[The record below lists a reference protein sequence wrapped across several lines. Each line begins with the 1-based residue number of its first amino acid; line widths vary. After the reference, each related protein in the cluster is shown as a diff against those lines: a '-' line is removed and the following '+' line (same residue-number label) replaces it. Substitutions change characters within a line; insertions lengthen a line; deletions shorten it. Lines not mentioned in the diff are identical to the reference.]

1 MDLLTLATLESE
13 SFQLMS
19 ETIDLAAVVHEV
31 VESFRPLRLT
41 KRQELESLIE
51 PGLPPVKADRDR
63 IRQVLINLLDNAVKF
78 TPEEGRISLE
88 VRLNAERTGVEL
100 HVKDQGIG
108 IPSSDLPRIF
118 ERFYRV
124 DKARSR
130 EQGGTGLGL
139 AIVKHIVE
147 AHRGHVSVRST
158 LGQGS
163 DFCVTLPL

>member
-13 SFQLMS
+13 SFQLKPEM
-19 ETIDLAAVVHEV
+19 IDLPAVAHEV
-31 VESFRPLRLT
+31 LESLRPLALT
-41 KRQELESLIE
+41 KRQRLEAKIE
-51 PGLPPVKADRDR
+51 AGVPQIKADRGR
-63 IRQVLINLLDNAVKF
+63 IRQVLINLLDNALKF
-78 TPEEGRISLE
+78 TVEEGTISVE
-88 VRLNAERTGVEL
+88 VRLNPGRAGVEL
-100 HVKDQGIG
+100 HVTDQGIG
-108 IPSSDLPRIF
+108 IPPADLPRIF

-147 AHRGHVSVRST
+147 AHRGHVSVEST
-158 LGQGS
+158 LGRGS